1 MIIYQLHD
9 RTELFEVIAGFI
21 SGAKAENLQRFANH
35 MSAAPGGPVV
45 VRPHIFQEFVL
56 RRCSGF

>member
-9 RTELFEVIAGFI
+9 RTELFEVIAGFV
-21 SGAKAENLQRFANH
+21 STSKAEMLQRFANH